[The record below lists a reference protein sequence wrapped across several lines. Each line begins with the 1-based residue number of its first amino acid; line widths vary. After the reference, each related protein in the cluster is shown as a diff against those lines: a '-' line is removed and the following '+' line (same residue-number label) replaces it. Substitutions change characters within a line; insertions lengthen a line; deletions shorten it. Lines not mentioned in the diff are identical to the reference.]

1 MKTIQLKISDKV
13 YDKFLWLLS
22 KFSKEEIEIINGDEN
37 FINTK
42 NYLQNELSE
51 IDADKASF
59 VSEEELEYRLNK
71 IVQFFMKI
79 IFKDS
84 FVIKLENQIKF
95 LSYTSSFC
103 FI

>member
-51 IDADKASF
+51 IDAGKASF

-71 IVQFFMKI
+71 IV
-79 IFKDS
+79 
-84 FVIKLENQIKF
+84 
-95 LSYTSSFC
+95 
-103 FI
+103 